1 MQTKTMSL
9 VETLVGIAIGFVV
22 SMVLTAYVFPL
33 FGHQISL
40 GDNLQITL
48 IFTVAS
54 VLRGYFVRR
63 FFVRV
68 WR

>member
-22 SMVLTAYVFPL
+22 SMILTAYVFPL
-33 FGHQISL
+33 FGHHISL